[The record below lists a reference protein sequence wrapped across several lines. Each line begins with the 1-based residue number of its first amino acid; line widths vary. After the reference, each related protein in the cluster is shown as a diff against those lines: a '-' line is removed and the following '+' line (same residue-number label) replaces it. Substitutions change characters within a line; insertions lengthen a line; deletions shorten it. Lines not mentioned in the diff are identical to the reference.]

1 MSPQVRRALG
11 GLAGAAAM
19 IAAVTVLSRLLGF
32 ARWLLQAS
40 QVGDGAIGDAYNSAN
55 LLPNV
60 LFEVAA
66 GGALAGALIPLLAA
80 PIARGDRREVE
91 RTASGALGW
100 TLLVLGPLALLL
112 AALASPVAQSLAH
125 APDQVALIRF
135 FILVFAVQVPM
146 YGVAVLLYAVLQAH
160 KRFFWPAF
168 APVISSLVVMAT
180 YLVYGALA
188 DGERSDPDA
197 LAAGALDALAWGTT
211 LGVAAMCLPMF
222 VPVHRLG
229 VRLRVSLRFPEG
241 VGPRLLRLALAGV
254 GSVAAQQLAL
264 LVVMRVAWWQPYAEV
279 GTFTRF
285 LYTQQVYLLPYAV
298 LVVPLATSTFPRL
311 AARASAGDRAGF
323 ATMAAVTTRAVLVA
337 AGVGVAVVVAAA
349 PAVATV
355 FAHIAGNAA
364 IGGQMGPA
372 LTWMMPG
379 LAGFALLFH
388 VSRSLY
394 ALERGRA
401 AAAANV
407 LGWGTVA
414 LAAVV
419 LVRLRL
425 PDGGAVVSI
434 AAASTV
440 GMLVA
445 GAAALVLLRRAAGP
459 GALLGLA
466 RTTAVLVVGVGVA
479 AVVGR
484 WVADAVQDV
493 AGHGV
498 WTALGAGAGGA
509 TLALAVVA
517 AVVGLADRSTVLGVL
532 RADRSAAPAAQW
544 SDSPRAGGPGGGD
557 VG

>member
-125 APDQVALIRF
+125 TPDQVALIRF

-229 VRLRVSLRFPEG
+229 VRLRVTLRFPEG

-364 IGGQMGPA
+364 IGGQMGLA
-372 LTWMMPG
+372 LTWIMPG

-509 TLALAVVA
+509 TLALAVVV

>member
-112 AALASPVAQSLAH
+112 AALASPIAHVLAH
-125 APDQVALIRF
+125 TPDQVALIRF

-160 KRFFWPAF
+160 KKFFWPAF
-168 APVISSLVVMAT
+168 APVISSLVVMTT

-188 DGERSDPDA
+188 NGERSDPDA

-229 VRLRVSLRFPEG
+229 VRLRVTLRFPPG
-241 VGPRLLRLALAGV
+241 VGARLLRLALAGV

-264 LVVMRVAWWQPYAEV
+264 LVVMLVSWWQPYAET
-279 GTFTRF
+279 GTLTRF

-364 IGGQMGPA
+364 MGDQMSLA

-401 AAAANV
+401 AVTANV
-407 LGWGTVA
+407 LGWGLMA
-414 LAAVV
+414 LAAVI
-419 LVRLRL
+419 LVRIGV

-434 AAASTV
+434 GAASSV

-445 GAAALVLLRRAAGP
+445 GVTALVLLRRAAGP

-466 RTTAVLVVGVGVA
+466 RTTAVLLAGVGVA
-479 AVVGR
+479 AVAGR

-493 AGHGV
+493 AGDGV
-498 WTALGAGAGGA
+498 WTAIGAGAGAG

-517 AVVGLADRSTVLGVL
+517 AVVGLADRSTVVGVL
-532 RADRSAAPAAQW
+532 RAERPAG
-544 SDSPRAGGPGGGD
+544 STPPTRVPGTR
-557 VG
+557 

>member
-125 APDQVALIRF
+125 TPDQVALIRF

-229 VRLRVSLRFPEG
+229 VRLRVSPRFPEG

-364 IGGQMGPA
+364 IGGQMGLA

-445 GAAALVLLRRAAGP
+445 GAAALVLLRRATGP

>member
-125 APDQVALIRF
+125 TPDQVALIRF

-364 IGGQMGPA
+364 IGGQMGLA

-425 PDGGAVVSI
+425 PGGGAVVSI

>member
-40 QVGDGAIGDAYNSAN
+40 EVGDGAIGDAYNSAN

-80 PIARGDRREVE
+80 PIARGDRKEVE

-112 AALASPVAQSLAH
+112 AALASPIAHALAH
-125 APDQVALIRF
+125 TPDQVALVRF

-168 APVISSLVVMAT
+168 APVISSVVVMAT
-180 YLVYGALA
+180 YVVYGALA

-229 VRLRVSLRFPEG
+229 VRLRPRLRFGDG

-279 GTFTRF
+279 GTLTRF

-323 ATMAAVTTRAVLVA
+323 ASMAAVTTRAVLLA

-364 IGGQMGPA
+364 VGEQMGLA

-401 AAAANV
+401 AVTANV
-407 LGWGTVA
+407 LGWGLVA
-414 LAAVV
+414 LASVV
-419 LVRLRL
+419 LVRLGA

-434 AAASTV
+434 GAASSV
-440 GMLVA
+440 GMLAA
-445 GAAALVLLRRAAGP
+445 GATALVLLRRAAGT
-459 GALLGLA
+459 GALLGMA
-466 RTTAVLVVGVGVA
+466 RTATVLTLGVGVA
-479 AVVGR
+479 AVAGR
-484 WVADAVQDV
+484 WVADSVQDI

-498 WTALGAGAGGA
+498 WTAVGAGAGGA
-509 TLALAVVA
+509 VLALAVVA
-517 AVVGLADRSTVLGVL
+517 AVVAVADRSTVLGVL
-532 RADRSAAPAAQW
+532 RAERASGPTAADVPDA
-544 SDSPRAGGPGGGD
+544 PRRRP
-557 VG
+557 